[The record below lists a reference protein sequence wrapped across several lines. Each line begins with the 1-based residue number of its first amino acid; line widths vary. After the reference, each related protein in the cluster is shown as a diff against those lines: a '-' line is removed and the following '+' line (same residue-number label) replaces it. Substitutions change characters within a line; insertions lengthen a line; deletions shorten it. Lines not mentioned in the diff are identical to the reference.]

1 MWPDVDLK
9 KREISGFILNLRY
22 INTAEWKK
30 PDIVIKEIIMIFAN
44 YNNITFS
51 HSDIVCALDYNTD
64 FGWHTIL
71 FSKVP
76 RSDFKFKGVNWLNIY
91 SSNLSPKYGAKSPEN
106 DGPLENIDVQ
116 VLTDIYINTVKGFNE
131 DDLVEEEK
139 IPEDFQKKF
148 LESMN

>member
-51 HSDIVCALDYNTD
+51 HSDQILNLKELIGLIFTAQTYLPNMVLKALKMMVLSK
-64 FGWHTIL
+64 IL
-71 FSKVP
+71 M
-76 RSDFKFKGVNWLNIY
+76 FK
-91 SSNLSPKYGAKSPEN
+91 S
-106 DGPLENIDVQ
+106 
-116 VLTDIYINTVKGFNE
+116 
-131 DDLVEEEK
+131 
-139 IPEDFQKKF
+139 
-148 LESMN
+148 